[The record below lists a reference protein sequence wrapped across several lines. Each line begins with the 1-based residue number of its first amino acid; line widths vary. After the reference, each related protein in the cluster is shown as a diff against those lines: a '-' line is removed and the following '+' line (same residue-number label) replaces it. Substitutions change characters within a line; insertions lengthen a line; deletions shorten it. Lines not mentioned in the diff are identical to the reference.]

1 MATSLHQQLKEHYA
15 GESGELEV
23 AHGKY
28 RIDAVRDGLLIE
40 IQHGGLSAIRD
51 KVRKLCKKD
60 DVLVVK
66 PIIGRKRLI
75 KLDAQGGE
83 VVSQRWSPNRGAI
96 ADLFHELVHFTR
108 AFPHKRLTLEAPI
121 VEVEE
126 LRYPGHGKRRRW
138 RENDFVVEDQR
149 LVRIAETHRFAKI
162 ADLWK
167 LVPGRLPKPFDTAEL
182 ARAMGVER
190 WIAQRAAYC
199 LREMGAV
206 REVGKRGNAILYQR
220 RRTSQRRVA

>member
-83 VVSQRWSPNRGAI
+83 VVSQRWSPKRGAI

-108 AFPHKRLTLEAPI
+108 AFPHKLPDARGADRRSRGAALPRPRQAAAVARERL
-121 VEVEE
+121 
-126 LRYPGHGKRRRW
+126 
-138 RENDFVVEDQR
+138 
-149 LVRIAETHRFAKI
+149 
-162 ADLWK
+162 
-167 LVPGRLPKPFDTAEL
+167 
-182 ARAMGVER
+182 
-190 WIAQRAAYC
+190 
-199 LREMGAV
+199 
-206 REVGKRGNAILYQR
+206 RG
-220 RRTSQRRVA
+220 